1 MNLQDSHSPRK
12 AGKTWE
18 NKETGKSGNI
28 LISPKSK
35 GKLRIFFFFFL
46 NANYCEIK
54 NYCDFH
60 LKNVTVIIPCQ
71 VKLLAKC

>member
-46 NANYCEIK
+46 NANYC
-54 NYCDFH
+54 DFH

-71 VKLLAKC
+71 VKLLARC